1 MSIPA
6 DARSGNSR
14 AAPPAA
20 DVRPSPGLRDARIE
34 VAGLSAAYDS
44 GPPALRDVTFTAL
57 AGQAVAVL
65 GPNGGGKTTLFRALL
80 GELGTVSGSIA
91 ISGATAYVPQTERS
105 RLDFP
110 VSALDVALMG
120 AYARTPWFRRVP
132 AADRNRARAALERV
146 GLQEHARKRFGA
158 LSGGQRQRVLIA
170 RALVQDAGVLL
181 LDEPFAGV
189 DQTSE
194 EAIMR
199 ILDDLRAEGRVLLIA
214 THDVEQARH
223 WDRVLCLRGE
233 QIAYGPPADTLSN
246 EVLEATYGAEI
257 VLLDCGHRAV
267 AIQHHDHA
275 H

>member
-1 MSIPA
+1 VIAP
-6 DARSGNSR
+6 
-14 AAPPAA
+14 APPDAA
-20 DVRPSPGLRDARIE
+20 RTTARLD
-34 VAGLSAAYDS
+34 VAGLTASYDAGPVALSGVAFSAE
-44 GPPALRDVTFTAL
+44 

-80 GELGTVSGSIA
+80 GELPGVTGSVTIA
-91 ISGATAYVPQTERS
+91 GATAYVPQTERS

-110 VSALDVALMG
+110 VCALDVALMG
-120 AYARTPWFRRVP
+120 AYARTSWYRRIP
-132 AADRNRARAALERV
+132 AADRALARAALERV
-146 GLQEHARKRFGA
+146 GLAEHARKRFGA

-194 EAIMR
+194 EAIMG

-214 THDVEQARH
+214 THDVEQARR

-233 QIAYGPPADTLSN
+233 QIAYGAPAETLTN
-246 EVLEATYGAEI
+246 AVLEATYGEEI

-267 AIQHHDHA
+267 AVQHHA